1 MAYRRFRNTEEIL
14 GRLITKLILKLV
26 VFYNMKDKLYN
37 CYNPNKAD
45 NRLCLFKARH
55 RECCVTCKEE
65 CKVYKKCY
73 IDNI

>member
-45 NRLCLFKARH
+45 NRLCLFKAKH
-55 RECCVTCKEE
+55 REYYATCKVE
-65 CKVYKKCY
+65 CKFSKKIY
-73 IDNI
+73 IGNA